1 MTKIHFPTLDL
12 FIYNRIED
20 SDEEKYK
27 EYWSEL
33 KQKLIE
39 KGFTIK
45 INSSEQY
52 LRFEKTNDKIDG
64 IYLRDNVQ
72 DAYYL
77 NYSCS
82 VDEQYELSQVSQF
95 VNQQATH
102 LKQPGLLPKIDNL
115 DPGKLSEQGYFGQ
128 TWMLSGWT
136 NPNNSKIYEKE
147 AFDIYQNLI
156 DKPHQYYQQGE
167 FLGAQVHEMW
177 RGDRQWE
184 GIEQNSHVVVIFY
197 PDKQT
202 FYKIGEK
209 YYTAWRDLFLYRH
222 KIIWAY
228 ENGRKLKS
236 RLMKKYG
243 SSLTNITDLS
253 KKGLQELK
261 KDLLTN
267 TNNLST
273 YVRDINDLDI
283 QKHTVEINLYN
294 YDIICEHKFYDAD
307 FLQPFSKIV
316 KDKYKIQLEKD
327 YLSLNPDLAILENMT
342 STIRGMVEIEQAEKD
357 RNLSNTVAIFAVGLA
372 TSQLTSSI
380 ILAQQPPAQDIYF
393 YQTKAFRCSLLSGV
407 IASVFIWA
415 IIRFIRLLQGYRFK

>member
-1 MTKIHFPTLDL
+1 
-12 FIYNRIED
+12 
-20 SDEEKYK
+20 
-27 EYWSEL
+27 
-33 KQKLIE
+33 
-39 KGFTIK
+39 
-45 INSSEQY
+45 
-52 LRFEKTNDKIDG
+52 
-64 IYLRDNVQ
+64 
-72 DAYYL
+72 
-77 NYSCS
+77 
-82 VDEQYELSQVSQF
+82 
-95 VNQQATH
+95 
-102 LKQPGLLPKIDNL
+102 
-115 DPGKLSEQGYFGQ
+115 
-128 TWMLSGWT
+128 
-136 NPNNSKIYEKE
+136 
-147 AFDIYQNLI
+147 
-156 DKPHQYYQQGE
+156 
-167 FLGAQVHEMW
+167 
-177 RGDRQWE
+177 
-184 GIEQNSHVVVIFY
+184 
-197 PDKQT
+197 
-202 FYKIGEK
+202 
-209 YYTAWRDLFLYRH
+209 RH

-261 KDLLTN
+261 EDLLTN

-294 YDIICEHKFYDAD
+294 YDIICEHKFYNAD
-307 FLQPFSKIV
+307 FLESFSKIV

-393 YQTKAFRCSLLSGV
+393 YQTKAFRCSLLAGV

-415 IIRFIRLLQGYRFK
+415 IIRFIRLLQRKK